1 MLRTLALAALMS
13 LPAVAIAQTAPA
25 DTQSAP
31 STKQPEAGKPPARI
45 RNVQLTANE
54 KCPPAVGDEVVVCST
69 IVDPYRIPKALRNPP
84 KKDAASQSWV
94 NRAATMDEVGR
105 RAGGLPDTCSPVGS
119 GGQTGCTAQM
129 LQQYAAEKAEKK
141 REDSAIP

>member
-1 MLRTLALAALMS
+1 MLRIIALAALMS
-13 LPAVAIAQTAPA
+13 LPAVAIAQTAPV
-25 DTQSAP
+25 DTQSTP
-31 STKQPEAGKPPARI
+31 SAKQAESGKPPARI
-45 RNVQLTANE
+45 RNVQLSANE
-54 KCPPAVGDEVVVCST
+54 KCPPAVDDEVVVCST
-69 IVDPYRIPKALRNPP
+69 ITDPYRIPKALRNPR

-141 REDSAIP
+141 RADSAIP

>member
-1 MLRTLALAALMS
+1 MLRTIALAALMS
-13 LPAVAIAQTAPA
+13 LPAVAVAQTAPA
-25 DTQSAP
+25 DTQTTSEV
-31 STKQPEAGKPPARI
+31 KQAESGKPPARI

-54 KCPPAVGDEVVVCST
+54 KCPAAVGDEVVVCST
-69 IVDPYRIPKALRNPP
+69 ITEPYRIPKPLRNPP

-94 NRAATMDEVGR
+94 NRAATMDDVGR

-141 REDSAIP
+141 REDAAVP

>member
-1 MLRTLALAALMS
+1 MLRILAIAALLS
-13 LPAVAIAQTAPA
+13 LPAVASAQTAPA
-25 DTQSAP
+25 TD
-31 STKQPEAGKPPARI
+31 KQAESGKPPERI
-45 RNVQLTANE
+45 RNVTINPNE
-54 KCPPAVGDEVVVCST
+54 ACPASTSDEIVVCST
-69 IVDPYRIPKALRNPP
+69 LVEPYRIPKALRNPR

-119 GGQTGCTAQM
+119 GGQTGCTAMM

-141 REDSAIP
+141 RQDTAVP

>member
-1 MLRTLALAALMS
+1 MLRTIALAALMS

-25 DTQSAP
+25 ASQSTEA
-31 STKQPEAGKPPARI
+31 KQAESGKPPARI

-54 KCPPAVGDEVVVCST
+54 PCPTAVGDEVVVCTT
-69 IVDPYRIPKALRNPP
+69 ITEPYRIPKPLRNPP
-84 KKDAASQSWV
+84 KTDAASQSWV
-94 NRAATMDEVGR
+94 NRTATLDDVGR

-141 REDSAIP
+141 REDSAVP

>member
-1 MLRTLALAALMS
+1 MLRIIAIAALLS
-13 LPAVAIAQTAPA
+13 LPAAASAQTAP
-25 DTQSAP
+25 DTD
-31 STKQPEAGKPPARI
+31 KQAESGQPPARI
-45 RNVQLTANE
+45 RNVTINPNE
-54 KCPPAVGDEVVVCST
+54 ACPASTSDEIVVCST
-69 IVDPYRIPKALRNPP
+69 LVEPYRIPKALRNPP

-119 GGQTGCTAQM
+119 GGQTGCTAMM

-141 REDSAIP
+141 REDTAVP